1 MVIQGITMVKCMVKC
16 MVHQPH
22 QGGNY
27 QVNSEF
33 MCIWFFW
40 WSSYHHGNTLVL
52 PWYFHHGKNHRNTR
66 STFLIF
72 FSENYF
78 IWPIKNT
85 IEGYFYY
92 GFTMVLPWCY
102 HGITMGKKTFIIV
115 AQWWVW
121 SCFVSI
127 LSYNIILIKSID
139 YVNEMQSCLKVE
151 VIKITAKS
159 IRWDFEKPKKKK
171 KTIK

>member
-1 MVIQGITMVKCMVKC
+1 MVIPWYSHGITMVKCVVAALTKPRYFTMHITMVICMVKC

-72 FSENYF
+72 FLKIISSDLSR
-78 IWPIKNT
+78 ILLKDT
-85 IEGYFYY
+85 
-92 GFTMVLPWCY
+92 FTMVLPWY
-102 HGITMGKKTFIIV
+102 YRGVTMV
-115 AQWWVW
+115 VP
-121 SCFVSI
+121 
-127 LSYNIILIKSID
+127 LH
-139 YVNEMQSCLKVE
+139 
-151 VIKITAKS
+151 
-159 IRWDFEKPKKKK
+159 
-171 KTIK
+171 TIYM

>member
-72 FSENYF
+72 IISSDPSR
-78 IWPIKNT
+78 ILLKDT
-85 IEGYFYY
+85 
-92 GFTMVLPWCY
+92 FTMVLPWYYHGVTMVLPWHYLVLRLCY
-102 HGITMGKKTFIIV
+102 HGITGYYHGMTV
-115 AQWWVW
+115 V
-121 SCFVSI
+121 
-127 LSYNIILIKSID
+127 
-139 YVNEMQSCLKVE
+139 M
-151 VIKITAKS
+151 
-159 IRWDFEKPKKKK
+159 RWC
-171 KTIK
+171 

>member
-33 MCIWFFW
+33 IGLWCFCR
-40 WSSYHHGNTLVL
+40 SSYHHGNTLVL

-78 IWPIKNT
+78 IWPIKNI

-102 HGITMGKKTFIIV
+102 HGITGYYHGMTMVMRWCQSAMILHINCM
-115 AQWWVW
+115 QWN
-121 SCFVSI
+121 
-127 LSYNIILIKSID
+127 YHD
-139 YVNEMQSCLKVE
+139 TTT
-151 VIKITAKS
+151 VIP
-159 IRWDFEKPKKKK
+159 W
-171 KTIK
+171 

>member
-1 MVIQGITMVKCMVKC
+1 

-27 QVNSEF
+27 QVNSDF

-78 IWPIKNT
+78 IWPIKNI

-102 HGITMGKKTFIIV
+102 HGITMGKQTFIIV
-115 AQWWVW
+115 AQWWVL
-121 SCFVSI
+121 SCFVSTRGN
-127 LSYNIILIKSID
+127 LFFQFL
-139 YVNEMQSCLKVE
+139 L
-151 VIKITAKS
+151 
-159 IRWDFEKPKKKK
+159 FPPPKKKEYYHGI
-171 KTIK
+171 TMMLPWDYRVLRWCYHGITGYYHGMTVVMRWC